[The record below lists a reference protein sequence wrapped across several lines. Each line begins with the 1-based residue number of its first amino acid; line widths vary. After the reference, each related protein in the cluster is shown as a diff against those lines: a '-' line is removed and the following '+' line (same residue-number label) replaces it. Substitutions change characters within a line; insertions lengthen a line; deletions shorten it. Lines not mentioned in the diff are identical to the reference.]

1 LAHFDHNEA
10 YGELD
15 EMEDAQF
22 AELAEDEDE

>member
-1 LAHFDHNEA
+1 MYNPA

-15 EMEDAQF
+15 EMEDVQF